1 MPAPLKFVKLV
12 CLSGFLSVYDALAR
26 SFAPTTDCFALIADS
41 IVVTHI
47 HTHTYTQSHTRKHTH
62 THTHTHIHTHKFV
75 RVSKTSGATVKNTST
90 FT

>member
-1 MPAPLKFVKLV
+1 MPLPLKLI
-12 CLSGFLSVYDALAR
+12 CLSVYDALAH
-26 SFAPTTDCFALIADS
+26 SFAPTTDCFALIAHS

-47 HTHTYTQSHTRKHTH
+47 HTHSHTHTQTH
-62 THTHTHIHTHKFV
+62 THTHAHKFV